1 MGYGYVNFSFF
12 ILVSLWRDF
21 VLTAWWYI
29 DHTLPNKSNSE
40 ENPELL
46 LVHCCYV
53 RCGINKPCWLN
64 SMPWCSSLLYAI
76 GFQGSWLFL
85 TLLHAYHT
93 LARELNISV
102 VKVFN
107 IAVVEK
113 KYGCII
119 THEPADAESC
129 LPLLEDRG
137 FLILIHSTLDKEHE
151 LESLTKKFTHSAGY
165 NSSSVSVIV
174 LRNSNINLQDKKV
187 KKLMHRVKQR
197 ITEDLT
203 VMKLKGDSVLS
214 LIEELSKL
222 KLSTHQPSS

>member
-1 MGYGYVNFSFF
+1 MLSAFRVCGYFRPHSLPIHTISGVLDIYVAAINSLYII
-12 ILVSLWRDF
+12 IL
-21 VLTAWWYI
+21 
-29 DHTLPNKSNSE
+29 
-40 ENPELL
+40 
-46 LVHCCYV
+46 
-53 RCGINKPCWLN
+53 
-64 SMPWCSSLLYAI
+64 
-76 GFQGSWLFL
+76 
-85 TLLHAYHT
+85 
-93 LARELNISV
+93 
-102 VKVFN
+102 
-107 IAVVEK
+107 EK

-151 LESLTKKFTHSAGY
+151 LESLTEKFTHSAGY

-187 KKLMHRVKQR
+187 KKLMHRVKER

-214 LIEELSKL
+214 LSEELSKL